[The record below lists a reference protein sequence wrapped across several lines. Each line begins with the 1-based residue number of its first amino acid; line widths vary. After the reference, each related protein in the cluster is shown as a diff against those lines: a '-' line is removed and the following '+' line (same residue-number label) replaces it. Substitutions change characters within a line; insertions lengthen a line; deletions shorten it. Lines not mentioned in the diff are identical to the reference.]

1 MSIAKVGDINL
12 YYEVHGKGEPL
23 VLIMGYTL
31 RGGCGSELRD
41 KLTGDYRII
50 VPDNRGTGRS
60 DKPEIPY
67 TTKMMAADVAGLL
80 DVLGIGA
87 ANVLG
92 YSMGGAIAQEFA
104 LNYPDRLNSLILAAT
119 SCGGPRSV
127 LLTAEDMALM
137 FNPELLN
144 MSVEEAVRTTLPL
157 TWDKEF
163 VEKNPAIINRY
174 IATRCEYP
182 TPPQAIKSH
191 QNALITLN
199 TYDRLPDIK
208 APTLVIAGT
217 EDRIVPHENSKI
229 LAERIHGA
237 ELALIENAT
246 HGVFISD
253 PTDNV
258 SKTVLDFLRRHS
270 KARAKN

>member
-12 YYEVHGKGEPL
+12 YYEVHGSGEPL
-23 VLIMGYTL
+23 VLIMGYGAH
-31 RGGCGSELRD
+31 GGQWLEIRD
-41 KLTGDYRII
+41 KLSKEYRVI

-67 TTKMMAADVAGLL
+67 TTEMMMGDLVGLL
-80 DVLGIGA
+80 DVLGIGV
-87 ANVLG
+87 ANVFG
-92 YSMGGAIAQEFA
+92 YSMGGQIAQEFA
-104 LNYPDRLNSLILAAT
+104 LNYPNRLNSLILAAT
-119 SCGGPRSV
+119 SCGGPRAV
-127 LLTAEDMALM
+127 LPAAEDMALL

-163 VEKNPAIINRY
+163 VEKNRAVIDRY

-191 QNALITLN
+191 QNAIITLN

-208 APTLVIAGT
+208 APTLVIGGT
-217 EDRIVPHENSKI
+217 EDRIVPHANSKL
-229 LAERIHGA
+229 LASRIPNA
-237 ELALIENAT
+237 ELVIIENAT

-253 PTDNV
+253 PTDKV
-258 SKTVLDFLRRHS
+258 SKIVLDFLHRHP